1 MGGRSGGHTTVFG
14 KIRRAARLCA
24 LPLAAALFFLSSGE
38 SAHTSSQERKPSS
51 NQGSNSPGQERETSS
66 QEPSPSN
73 QGRSPSRPWEGS
85 RPFQTGESLK
95 YQIRWLS
102 LAVATLRLSVEGPL
116 KWEGNNVFRFRSR
129 LKSAGLLR
137 HLIRVDDRV
146 TSYTDAAG
154 LFSRRI
160 EIRQREGHYRGER
173 WNVFEGR
180 RATYGRPKRPPRF
193 YEIPGPVQDF
203 LGALYKTRAFD
214 LQPGKRMTLEIF
226 NNKKLHPV
234 RINVIGTETSDTLW
248 GPVRTLV
255 LRPEFVGNN
264 YLKSFGTTWIY
275 VTADRHRIPVRF
287 ESRTYL
293 GTAVAHLVES
303 RGVLSGPL
311 SRTPI
316 RKLKGWKSPAKRVK
330 ESADGGLIKLKE
342 IMNKSHKKYYKK
354 KYKHSDKGDGP

>member
-1 MGGRSGGHTTVFG
+1 M
-14 KIRRAARLCA
+14 RRTARLCA
-24 LPLAAALFFLSSGE
+24 LPLAAVLFFLPPFKTAAS
-38 SAHTSSQERKPSS
+38 SSQEQEPSSQEHKPS
-51 NQGSNSPGQERETSS
+51 GQEPETSS
-66 QEPSPSN
+66 TPE
-73 QGRSPSRPWEGS
+73 GSRPRVGS
-85 RPFQTGESLK
+85 RPFQTGENLK
-95 YQIRWLS
+95 YQIRWLG

-116 KWEGNNVFRFRSR
+116 KWEGNTVFRFRSR
-129 LKSAGLLR
+129 LRSAGLLR
-137 HLIRVDDRV
+137 HLIRVDDKI

-160 EIRQREGHYRGER
+160 EVRQREGHYRGER
-173 WNVFEGR
+173 WNVFEGG

-214 LQPGKRMTLEIF
+214 LRPGKSMTLKIF

-234 RINVIGTETSDTLW
+234 RITVIGVEMSDTLW

-255 LRPEFVGNN
+255 IQPDFIENN

-275 VTADRHRIPVRF
+275 VTDDRHRIPVRF

-293 GTAVAHLVES
+293 GTMIAHLVES
-303 RGVLSGPL
+303 RGVPSGPL
-311 SRTPI
+311 SEAPI

-330 ESADGGLIKLKE
+330 ESSGGGLIKLRE
-342 IMNKSHKKYYKK
+342 IMRKTPKNNYKK
-354 KYKHSDKGDGP
+354 KDYKETNKPSGGDGGS